1 MSRTTFQIAR
11 CAAAHAMVRID
22 QTQGQCTR
30 EHGCP
35 PGRHCP
41 LAGSFANIHAAQ
53 RDVRGDGRSSGAPR
67 AGK

>member
-1 MSRTTFQIAR
+1 MSSITFQIAR
-11 CAAAHAMVRID
+11 CSEAHAMVRID

-35 PGRHCP
+35 PGRPCP

-53 RDVRGDGRSSGAPR
+53 RDAGSDGRSSGAQR